1 MGSDDQQRPILL
13 SLGIHTRNVSSTFLL
28 RRSIYLYKLRWIGKS
43 FVFSADAAQSSSLP
57 FCWGYFSEC
66 RGYIVE
72 GPYFTKGKPNYQ
84 IIIMKVN
91 KENLHSNCASII
103 LVFVAAGCSVVT
115 QHGTFDIFFYMNV
128 FISCLY
134 AFLSRVRS
142 DILRLAKKDAL
153 LHALVHLNVS
163 KHISV
168 CHKSFSY
175 SGVRYILEAKKHQ
188 KNIRK

>member
-13 SLGIHTRNVSSTFLL
+13 WLGTHTRNVSSTFLL

-72 GPYFTKGKPNYQ
+72 GPYFAKGKPNYQ

-103 LVFVAAGCSVVT
+103 LVSVAAGCSVVT
-115 QHGTFDIFFYMNV
+115 QHGTFDIFFLHEC
-128 FISCLY
+128 IH
-134 AFLSRVRS
+134 FLSVR
-142 DILRLAKKDAL
+142 IPIVCAQIFLNLQIMTL
-153 LHALVHLNVS
+153 LSMMGQFSVGKHFSVS
-163 KHISV
+163 
-168 CHKSFSY
+168 Y
-175 SGVRYILEAKKHQ
+175 
-188 KNIRK
+188 